1 MKTIQIDDD
10 LYQFIAANT
19 QKIGES
25 ASDILRRLLWENT
38 QSKQVEVTLQ
48 PSAATTSKVSSA
60 DNDNVSQ
67 VSNQPV
73 VDSSLKVDAPNTIVE
88 TAPLEEPETEDDH
101 DQVLEPSIC
110 KDTTVFN
117 LLNKEEV
124 ATQKGAVGRFLF
136 ILGKLH
142 RAHNSNFNNV
152 LEIKGRERNYFG
164 LSASELEASGSSI
177 KPKQIPNSEYWVTT
191 NNNTPRKK
199 FIIFEVA
206 KHLGY
211 EETDAEKLRELI

>member
-38 QSKQVEVTLQ
+38 QSKQVEVTLKSS
-48 PSAATTSKVSSA
+48 PATTKVSGT
-60 DNDNVSQ
+60 NNNNVSEVTNQ
-67 VSNQPV
+67 VA
-73 VDSSLKVDAPNTIVE
+73 VDSSVEVEAPETKVE
-88 TAPLEEPETEDDH
+88 TAPLVEESETEAENE
-101 DQVLEPSIC
+101 QVVEPSIC

>member
-48 PSAATTSKVSSA
+48 PSAATTSKISSA
-60 DNDNVSQ
+60 NNDNVSE
-67 VSNQPV
+67 VTSQPV
-73 VDSSLKVDAPNTIVE
+73 VDSSVKVDAPDTKVE
-88 TAPLEEPETEDDH
+88 TTPLVEEPETEDD
-101 DQVLEPSIC
+101 QVVEPSIC

>member
-19 QKIGES
+19 QQIGES
-25 ASDILRRLLWENT
+25 ASDILRRLLWENIT
-38 QSKQVEVTLQ
+38 DKVVQVELQQGTSQPVTED
-48 PSAATTSKVSSA
+48 VSSDESA
-60 DNDNVSQ
+60 SVIETTE
-67 VSNQPV
+67 VEPLKPV
-73 VDSSLKVDAPNTIVE
+73 V
-88 TAPLEEPETEDDH
+88 
-101 DQVLEPSIC
+101 C
-110 KDTTVFN
+110 KDTSVFN

-142 RAHNSNFNNV
+142 RAHTSNFEEV
-152 LEIKGRERNYFG
+152 LTIKGRERNYFG
-164 LSASELEASGSSI
+164 RSASELEASGSSI

-206 KHLGY
+206 KQLGY
-211 EETDAEKLRELI
+211 EESQAEQLRELI

>member
-19 QKIGES
+19 LQIGES
-25 ASDILRRLLWENT
+25 ASDILRRLLWENAP
-38 QSKQVEVTLQ
+38 SKTTTVSLNKTPKTVNTDQASTNAKSSNAQAAEVLGTD
-48 PSAATTSKVSSA
+48 SDGTTE
-60 DNDNVSQ
+60 
-67 VSNQPV
+67 
-73 VDSSLKVDAPNTIVE
+73 SLAVNEVNT
-88 TAPLEEPETEDDH
+88 TAKTEA
-101 DQVLEPSIC
+101 VC

-124 ATQKGAVGRFLF
+124 TTQKGAVGRFLF

-142 RAHNSNFNNV
+142 RAHNKNFADV
-152 LEIKGRERNYFG
+152 IEIKGRERNYFG
-164 LSASELEASGSSI
+164 LSAEELEASGSSI
-177 KPKQIPNSEYWVTT
+177 KPKQIPNSEFWVTT

-206 KHLGY
+206 KQLGY
-211 EETDAEKLRELI
+211 TDVDAEKLRELI

>member
-19 QKIGES
+19 QQIGES
-25 ASDILRRLLWENT
+25 ASDILRRLLWENI
-38 QSKQVEVTLQ
+38 SDKVVQVELQ
-48 PSAATTSKVSSA
+48 QGAADVSTPAA
-60 DNDNVSQ
+60 DE
-67 VSNQPV
+67 PV
-73 VDSSLKVDAPNTIVE
+73 ATIS
-88 TAPLEEPETEDDH
+88 EPEKTEV
-101 DQVLEPSIC
+101 QSNPVC
-110 KDTTVFN
+110 KDTSVFN

-136 ILGKLH
+136 VLGKLH
-142 RAHNSNFNNV
+142 RAHAANFEQV
-152 LEIKGRERNYFG
+152 LAIKGRERNYFG

-199 FIIFEVA
+199 FIVFEVA
-206 KHLGY
+206 KQLGY
-211 EETDAEKLRELI
+211 EDSDAEKLRELV

>member
-25 ASDILRRLLWENT
+25 ASDILRRLLWEHAEIKT
-38 QSKQVEVTLQ
+38 VEVTLKSNSEEIAVLKRENSAVVESKNIEEKNNEIDSTTIEPQ
-48 PSAATTSKVSSA
+48 EIVTPSV
-60 DNDNVSQ
+60 NDTV
-67 VSNQPV
+67 
-73 VDSSLKVDAPNTIVE
+73 
-88 TAPLEEPETEDDH
+88 
-101 DQVLEPSIC
+101 IC

-136 ILGKLH
+136 ILSKLH
-142 RAHNSNFNNV
+142 RAHTNTFTDV
-152 LEIKGRERNYFG
+152 LSIKGRERNYFG

-206 KHLGY
+206 RQLGY
-211 EETDAEKLRELI
+211 AESDAEKLRELI